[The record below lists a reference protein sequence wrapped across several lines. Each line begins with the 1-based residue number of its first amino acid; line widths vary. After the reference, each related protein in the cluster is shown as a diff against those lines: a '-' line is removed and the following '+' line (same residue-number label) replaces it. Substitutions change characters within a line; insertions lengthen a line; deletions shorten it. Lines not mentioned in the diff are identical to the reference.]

1 MERNYDE
8 VISDMIIQ
16 LAQIE
21 RNLEQENTRMEAFD
35 KRMEL
40 TIKRMV
46 KAETRLESNEKRMEL
61 FDQKLEKS
69 IRDQKEFSQMQ
80 SRLNKYFLDYIKNN
94 SLKS

>member
-1 MERNYDE
+1 M
-8 VISDMIIQ
+8 
-16 LAQIE
+16 AQIE
-21 RNLEQENTRMEAFD
+21 RNLEQQNTRMEAFD

-40 TIKRMV
+40 TTKRMV